1 MASNGVEPA
10 ASMNSTQQSS
20 LDIAAAMGSTESDAT
35 RTGFLEDIKTRLDEL
50 RAMGILVAATADD
63 SATPVA
69 AMLTK
74 NGFSSVTTVT
84 DREGV
89 LEALRSSLSY
99 GARAIDLL
107 LLDVNRPEFDGYE
120 LCRQIRHREA
130 WREMPIILIRKRPTW
145 QEETLPDGFEAGA
158 TDILFHPVQRA
169 ELIPRVISALLLKKE
184 RDIRQR
190 HESELETELAE
201 RKVMEARLQYL
212 VSHDDLTGL
221 FNRRRLELALEDA
234 VAQARATGKTG
245 VLLYVDLDQFKVIND
260 LEGHAVG
267 DRLLMSIANILRKQ
281 LHSRDILARIS
292 SDEYAILIND
302 TTEEAALLRAEELR
316 NAIDEYRFRT
326 EDRNYHVCASI
337 GVALIL
343 PHEDVNASEVL
354 ARSSQACFE
363 AKTHGRNLVHL
374 FNKDDVETNILR
386 NAADWVPRIREALAD
401 NRFCMFFQPIIDL
414 AGGQVVGYEAL
425 IRMHGDDGTL
435 ITPDRFIPVAERM
448 GLIRDIDLWVAGYA
462 IEVLGGLPRELSHI
476 TLNVNLSI
484 HAFQDPALLA
494 LVRDKLA
501 HCGVAA
507 ERITFEITET
517 AAVASYDQ
525 TRNMINQ
532 LRELGCRFAL
542 DDFGTGFSSFNYLKQ
557 FPVDYLKID
566 GSFIRNLLNDPVD
579 QRLVKSMI
587 EVGRTLGKV
596 IVAEFVENAEILS
609 LLRDY
614 GVNRAQGNFI
624 GEPAATIL
632 PA

>member
-1 MASNGVEPA
+1 MSSAHNSSRDPRAAPGSAADQLPPA
-10 ASMNSTQQSS
+10 NAQQDTSH
-20 LDIAAAMGSTESDAT
+20 
-35 RTGFLEDIKTRLDEL
+35 RLEEL
-50 RAMGILVAATADD
+50 RAMGILVAAAADD
-63 SATPVA
+63 DATPVDV
-69 AMLTK
+69 MLAK
-74 NGFSSVTTVT
+74 NGFSHVVTAASG
-84 DREGV
+84 DEV
-89 LEALRSSLSY
+89 LQALRTSLEF
-99 GARAIDLL
+99 GARPVDLL
-107 LLDVNRPEFDGYE
+107 LLDVSAAQFDGHE
-120 LCRQIRHREA
+120 LCRAIRRQPA
-130 WREMPIILIRKRPTW
+130 WIDMPIILIRQRSAW
-145 QEETLPDGFEAGA
+145 QEDLLPASFDAGA
-158 TDILFHPVQRA
+158 NDILFHPVQRV

-184 RDIRQR
+184 RDIRRQ

-221 FNRRRLELALEDA
+221 YNRRRFELALEDA
-234 VAQARATGKTG
+234 LTRARANGTTGA
-245 VLLYVDLDQFKVIND
+245 LLYVDLDQFKVIND
-260 LEGHAVG
+260 LEGHTIG

-281 LHSRDILARIS
+281 LRTHDVLARIS
-292 SDEYAILIND
+292 SDEYAVLIED
-302 TTEEAALLRAEELR
+302 AGEEVALARAEALR
-316 NAIDEYRFRT
+316 TAIDEYRFRT

-337 GVALIL
+337 GVTLLL
-343 PHEDVNASEVL
+343 PHEDVNASEAL

-386 NAADWVPRIREALAD
+386 NAADWVPRIREALAHG
-401 NRFCMFFQPIIDL
+401 RFCMAFQPVIEL
-414 AGGQVVGYEAL
+414 PGGRVVGYEAL
-425 IRMHGDDGTL
+425 IRMRETGGEL

-448 GLIRDIDLWVAGYA
+448 GLIHDIDLWVVQHA
-462 IEVLGGLPRELSHI
+462 IDVLASLPREQAHL

-484 HAFQDPALLA
+484 HAFQDPALMA

-501 HCGVAA
+501 RSGVAA

-596 IVAEFVENAEILS
+596 VVAEFVENAEILA
-609 LLRDY
+609 LLEEY

-624 GEPAATIL
+624 GEPL
-632 PA
+632 PEIPPG

>member
-1 MASNGVEPA
+1 MSSAH
-10 ASMNSTQQSS
+10 NSSR
-20 LDIAAAMGSTESDAT
+20 DPRAAAGTAADHLPPADAQQ
-35 RTGFLEDIKTRLDEL
+35 DISRRLDEL
-50 RAMGILVAATADD
+50 RAMGILVAAAADD
-63 SATPVA
+63 DATPVDVMLAKSGFGRIVTA
-69 AMLTK
+69 A
-74 NGFSSVTTVT
+74 SS
-84 DREGV
+84 EEV
-89 LEALRSSLSY
+89 LQALRTSLEV
-99 GARAIDLL
+99 GARPIDLL
-107 LLDVNRPEFDGYE
+107 LLDVTAAQFDGHE
-120 LCRQIRHREA
+120 LCRAIRRQPA
-130 WREMPIILIRKRPTW
+130 WSDMPIILIRQRTVW
-145 QEETLPDGFEAGA
+145 QEDLLPASFAAGA
-158 TDILFHPVQRA
+158 TDILFRPVQRV

-184 RDIRQR
+184 RDIRRQ

-221 FNRRRLELALEDA
+221 YNRRRFELALEDA
-234 VAQARATGKTG
+234 LTRARARGTSSA
-245 VLLYVDLDQFKVIND
+245 LLYVDLDQFKVIND

-281 LHSRDILARIS
+281 LRAHDILARIS
-292 SDEYAILIND
+292 SDEYAVLIED
-302 TTEEAALLRAEELR
+302 AGEEVALARAEALR
-316 NAIDEYRFRT
+316 TAIDEYRFRT

-337 GVALIL
+337 GVTLL
-343 PHEDVNASEVL
+343 QPHDDLNASEAL

-386 NAADWVPRIREALAD
+386 NAADWVPRIREALAHG
-401 NRFCMFFQPIIDL
+401 RFSMCFQPVIEL
-414 AGGQVVGYEAL
+414 PGGRVVGYEAL
-425 IRMHGDDGTL
+425 IRMRDTGGEL
-435 ITPDRFIPVAERM
+435 VTPDRFIPVAERM
-448 GLIRDIDLWVAGYA
+448 GLIHDIDLWVVQHA
-462 IEVLGGLPRELSHI
+462 IDVLASLPREQAHL

-484 HAFQDPALLA
+484 HAFQDPALLP
-494 LVRDKLA
+494 LVRDKLGRS
-501 HCGVAA
+501 GVAA

-596 IVAEFVENAEILS
+596 VVAEFVENAEILA
-609 LLRDY
+609 LLEEY

-624 GEPAATIL
+624 GEPL
-632 PA
+632 PEIPPG

>member
-1 MASNGVEPA
+1 MSSAHNSSRDTHA
-10 ASMNSTQQSS
+10 ATES
-20 LDIAAAMGSTESDAT
+20 AAADHLPPGDEQ
-35 RTGFLEDIKTRLDEL
+35 RDINARLDAL
-50 RAMGILVAATADD
+50 RAMGILVAAAADD
-63 SATPVA
+63 DATPVDV
-69 AMLTK
+69 MLAK
-74 NGFSSVTTVT
+74 NGFSHVVTAASS
-84 DREGV
+84 DEV
-89 LEALRSSLSY
+89 LQALRASLEF
-99 GARAIDLL
+99 GAQPIDLL
-107 LLDVNRPEFDGYE
+107 LLDVVAEQFDGHE
-120 LCRQIRHREA
+120 LCRAIRRQPA
-130 WREMPIILIRKRPTW
+130 WVDMPIILIRQRSAW
-145 QEETLPDGFEAGA
+145 QEDMLPGSFAAGA
-158 TDILFHPVQRA
+158 TDILFRPVQRV
-169 ELIPRVISALLLKKE
+169 ELIPRVTSALLLKKE
-184 RDIRQR
+184 RDIRRR
-190 HESELETELAE
+190 HENELETELAE

-221 FNRRRLELALEDA
+221 FNRRRFELALEDA
-234 VAQARATGKTG
+234 LAHARASGTTGA
-245 VLLYVDLDQFKVIND
+245 LLYVDIDQFKVIND

-281 LHSRDILARIS
+281 LRTHDVLARIS
-292 SDEYAILIND
+292 SDEYAVLIED
-302 TTEEAALLRAEELR
+302 AGEAVALARAEALR
-316 NAIDEYRFRT
+316 TAIDEYRFRT

-337 GVALIL
+337 GVTLL
-343 PHEDVNASEVL
+343 QPHEDINASEAL

-386 NAADWVPRIREALAD
+386 NAADWVPRIREALAHG
-401 NRFCMFFQPIIDL
+401 RFCMFFQPVIEL
-414 AGGQVVGYEAL
+414 PGGRVVGYEAL
-425 IRMHGDDGTL
+425 IRMRENDGAV

-448 GLIRDIDLWVAGYA
+448 GLIHDIDLWVVQYA
-462 IEVLGGLPRELSHI
+462 IDVLARLPREHAHL

-484 HAFQDPALLA
+484 HAFQDPALLP

-501 HCGVAA
+501 RSGVAA
-507 ERITFEITET
+507 DRITFEITET

-579 QRLVKSMI
+579 QRLVRSMI

-596 IVAEFVENAEILS
+596 VVAEFVENAEILA
-609 LLRDY
+609 LLGEY

-624 GEPAATIL
+624 GEPL
-632 PA
+632 PEIPPG

>member
-1 MASNGVEPA
+1 MSSAHNSSRDTRAATATAADHPPA
-10 ASMNSTQQSS
+10 LNEQQDINS
-20 LDIAAAMGSTESDAT
+20 
-35 RTGFLEDIKTRLDEL
+35 RLDEL
-50 RAMGILVAATADD
+50 RAMGILVAAAADGD
-63 SATPVA
+63 ATPIGV
-69 AMLTK
+69 MLAK
-74 NGFSSVTTVT
+74 NGFTRVVTATDGDTV
-84 DREGV
+84 
-89 LEALRSSLSY
+89 LQALRGSLDFGS
-99 GARAIDLL
+99 RPIDLL
-107 LLDVNRPEFDGYE
+107 LLDVATTQFDGHE
-120 LCRQIRHREA
+120 LCRAIRRQPA
-130 WREMPIILIRKRPTW
+130 WIDMPIILIRQRTAW
-145 QEETLPDGFEAGA
+145 QEDMLPGSFAAGA
-158 TDILFHPVQRA
+158 TDILFRPVQRA

-184 RDIRQR
+184 RDIRRQ

-234 VAQARATGKTG
+234 IASARANSNTAA
-245 VLLYVDLDQFKVIND
+245 LLYVDLDQFKVIND

-281 LHSRDILARIS
+281 LRAHDILARIS
-292 SDEYAILIND
+292 SDEYAVLIED
-302 TTEEAALLRAEELR
+302 TGEAEALARAETLR
-316 NAIDEYRFRT
+316 TAIDEYRFRT

-337 GVALIL
+337 GVTLIL
-343 PHEDVNASEVL
+343 PHEDINASEAL

-386 NAADWVPRIREALAD
+386 NAADWVPRIREALAHD
-401 NRFCMFFQPIIDL
+401 RFCMFFQPVIEL
-414 AGGQVVGYEAL
+414 PGGRVVGYEAL
-425 IRMHGDDGTL
+425 IRMREADGSL
-435 ITPDRFIPVAERM
+435 VTPDRFIPVAERM
-448 GLIRDIDLWVAGYA
+448 GLIHDIDLWVVQYA
-462 IEVLGGLPRELSHI
+462 IDVLARLPREQSHL

-484 HAFQDPALLA
+484 HAFQDHALLP

-501 HCGVAA
+501 RSGVAA

-596 IVAEFVENAEILS
+596 VVAEFVENAEILA
-609 LLRDY
+609 LLGEY

-624 GEPAATIL
+624 GEPMPEI
-632 PA
+632 PPG